1 MNAKYIVIEMQT
13 NDAGTVGTLV
23 WSFDTRNQAESKFHS
38 VLSAAAI
45 SELPLHAASLL
56 QSDGRLLDCRS
67 YEHVEPEPEPQP
79 ESEDG
84 E

>member
-1 MNAKYIVIEMQT
+1 MEPKYIVIEMQT
-13 NDAGTVGTLV
+13 NDSGVVGTLV
-23 WSFDTRNQAESKFHS
+23 WPFDTRNQAESKLHS
-38 VLSAAAI
+38 VLAAAAI

-67 YEHVEPEPEPQP
+67 YEHGEPEPEPQP
-79 ESEDG
+79 EPEDG

>member
-1 MNAKYIVIEMQT
+1 MSSQKYIVIEMQT
-13 NDAGTVGTLV
+13 NNDGAVSTLV
-23 WSFDTRNQAESKFHS
+23 WAYDTRNQAESKFHS

-45 SELPLHAASLL
+45 SELPIHAASLL

-67 YEHVEPEPEPQP
+67 YEHGEPEPEP
-79 ESEDG
+79 ESG